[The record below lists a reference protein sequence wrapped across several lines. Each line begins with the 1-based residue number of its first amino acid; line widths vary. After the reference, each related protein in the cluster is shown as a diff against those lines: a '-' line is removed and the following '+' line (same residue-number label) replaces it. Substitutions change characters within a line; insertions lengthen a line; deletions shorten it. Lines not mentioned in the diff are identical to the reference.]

1 MKSAKVLYKIAYL
14 LIVVLV
20 AVFTV
25 GYAFA
30 WFFDRKEAEFTISG
44 SSQGAYFESGD
55 GSAEK
60 PFVISNPTHMHNL
73 AVLQNTG
80 KLDTKYYYEIK
91 KTITEIDMSGRYIPP
106 IGNDEHPFIGDFNG
120 NGKTLAGLQVT
131 TNKTLLK
138 DEYPRHADT
147 NYEFSQAVGLFG
159 MTGADSNIHN
169 LILDNPTVDVS
180 ATDTLYLTAAKDGV
194 SPAAKAAGIAV
205 GFVAGKVSSVGVRAA
220 NAALNVNMTGY
231 SSFNSILGELADGVT
246 SSVTGGGKP
255 ESGDVGYGAPT
266 DLKELYEALGNK
278 DGAAVEKQMA
288 LPFKV
293 DNSKLIVPS
302 SGTMNVELSSG
313 VKPVSTATTQV
324 ATSSNIGYYIGAD
337 IKGYCK
343 PKKVDYSKFYYP
355 NNSSESF
362 ELPYTDYSGKVYPAP
377 DSDVTDY
384 LSKTG
389 SYLMRMTG
397 KTQVDVINESGLV
410 VIPEGQV
417 GSYKGPVLLPQRCVW
432 VAPIMPGKLRFVF
445 MNVESSAIGV
455 RIVKLTRSVP
465 GKYGTR
471 FAGEREIIYNCN
483 ALMLSGKA
491 YYIEME
497 VTQAD
502 INAGYEF
509 AVAAGDGYNPYIA
522 YIDIGANGGNVN
534 LGEIDTQKNVSAV
547 DFIYDGVEINQEKT
561 GNEGGE
567 GIQLGDFVIKASEPL
582 TRYEASKTSIYFDNI
597 KAAME
602 IVFLRL
608 HNHEKGKTINLTNYT
623 SDTIKTSELKATF
636 SNFVLPEGITG
647 GTSSGGSSGGGEV
660 VEVPTTAINVT
671 SEKTSIA
678 IGETVQLSVEFTP
691 SNATDRAID
700 WSIES
705 GAEYA
710 TLNDVTGEITGTA
723 DGTVVVKAQCGQFTD
738 TITLTIGNGTTTT
751 VAVESVSLNKTSLSL
766 TVDGSETL
774 IATVLPSSATNKDVT
789 WSSSAEGVAKVD
801 GNGKV
806 TAVGEGTAKIT
817 VTTADGGFTAQCTVT
832 VSAAYTTVYDNDYR
846 TGTVINGTATYPT
859 AGGVYSYISGTPTSG
874 SNSVTISGGKLVLAD
889 SSDVST
895 NAYVRLNNTYINT
908 KVRIEGSVTQTDSD
922 TSGNWSFLSLRD
934 NDGNEIFALRTD
946 RSDGKKIKVY
956 KGTGFVSTASV
967 AYSTNTP
974 ITFTIDIDL
983 TNKKATVTVLDTVLG
998 TDIEI
1003 DSNTFAGISMITAG
1017 ASSRNATLDSFVAKV
1032 TDTASVVTPTTPT
1045 VSYVTITQG
1054 ETASV
1059 AYGGS
1064 LKLDATVTMSDNTTN
1079 NNVTWSSGNTS
1090 VATVDSNGNITTN
1103 GVGTAVITATSTA
1116 DSTQSASTT
1125 VTVTGFTVS
1134 YVINGHGTQP
1144 ANVTNVI
1151 KLPATLPTL
1160 TETGYTFD
1168 GWFTD
1173 SALTKAATAG
1183 AAISGNTTL
1192 YAKWTASGSTGETI
1206 YTFTAGMKESGPSC
1220 DKADGSVKLG
1230 SSGTTQQ
1237 NGYIKLTK
1245 SSGSIT
1251 FTITGLSAGK
1261 NVTLAFTDRDSG
1273 TSTAN
1278 LSFAITNL
1286 TESGSGY
1293 TVTADG
1299 NIVITINATGDY
1311 YFAKCVV
1318 TIT

>member
-30 WFFDRKEAEFTISG
+30 WFFDRKEAEFSITG

-180 ATDTLYLTAAKDGV
+180 ATDTLYLTTAKDGV

-636 SNFVLPEGITG
+636 ANFVLPEGITG

-751 VAVESVSLNKTSLSL
+751 VAVESVSLNKTALSL

-774 IATVLPSSATNKDVT
+774 SATVSPSGATNKDVT
-789 WSSSAEGVAKVD
+789 WSSDKPSVATVD
-801 GNGKV
+801 SNGKV
-806 TAVGEGTAKIT
+806 TAVGEGTATIT

-832 VSAAYTTVYDNDYR
+832 VSAAAFHSGTFTFTAPDTVSAGSGYTGNLTDIVTYATKNPPSASGGWQLDSNANYVNLALNVQSGKVITISLNGRR
-846 TGTVINGTATYPT
+846 TGAS
-859 AGGVYSYISGTPTSG
+859 AQGVNI
-874 SNSVTISGGKLVLAD
+874 
-889 SSDVST
+889 
-895 NAYVRLNNTYINT
+895 YV
-908 KVRIEGSVTQTDSD
+908 GD
-922 TSGNWSFLSLRD
+922 TLLGL
-934 NDGNEIFALRTD
+934 
-946 RSDGKKIKVY
+946 
-956 KGTGFVSTASV
+956 
-967 AYSTNTP
+967 
-974 ITFTIDIDL
+974 IDL
-983 TNKKATVTVLDTVLG
+983 TTTDAQGDKTLSYTATADGVINLKFNRSAGSG
-998 TDIEI
+998 T
-1003 DSNTFAGISMITAG
+1003 NISKI
-1017 ASSRNATLDSFVAKV
+1017 
-1032 TDTASVVTPTTPT
+1032 VVNIADAPTTPT
-1045 VSYVTITQG
+1045 VSDVTITNG

-1059 AYGGS
+1059 VQDETLQLG
-1064 LKLDATVTMSDNTTN
+1064 ATVTMSDGTTN
-1079 NNVTWSSGNTS
+1079 NNVTWSSGNIDI
-1090 VATVDSNGNITTN
+1090 ATVDSSGNVTAV
-1103 GVGTAVITATSTA
+1103 GVGEVTVTATSTD
-1116 DSTQSASTT
+1116 DSTKSASITITVTAATVAVTDITIVNTT
-1125 VTVTGFTVS
+1125 VKAGETLDLTATVTPDNATDKTVEWTIKSSSSGVNASFSDTGLFVAENSASGTVTLTATVGSFSKDFEITVTAAQSGGETVTGEISLPSNNSGALNINDGANPPVITVS
-1134 YVINGHGTQP
+1134 SSNTWTSGKVP
-1144 ANVTNVI
+1144 
-1151 KLPATLPTL
+1151 
-1160 TETGYTFD
+1160 D
-1168 GWFTD
+1168 G
-1173 SALTKAATAG
+1173 
-1183 AAISGNTTL
+1183 SGQVD
-1192 YAKWTASGSTGETI
+1192 AI
-1206 YTFTAGMKESGPSC
+1206 YTSTNNQSVTVKSTKRATVTLVVGASNSNHDQTENGTFTFTSNDNTHTINNVSVAKPSSNSYVVQATVTLNLAENEEITITC
-1220 DKADGSVKLG
+1220 DKRFVLF
-1230 SSGTTQQ
+1230 
-1237 NGYIKLTK
+1237 
-1245 SSGSIT
+1245 SI
-1251 FTITGLSAGK
+1251 SYEY
-1261 NVTLAFTDRDSG
+1261 NQ
-1273 TSTAN
+1273 
-1278 LSFAITNL
+1278 
-1286 TESGSGY
+1286 
-1293 TVTADG
+1293 
-1299 NIVITINATGDY
+1299 
-1311 YFAKCVV
+1311 
-1318 TIT
+1318 